1 MDQDIPSEEYMPGG
15 SSQPTSP
22 DTQDPYPAALKTSS
36 AARDSSC
43 PTHSDTVSS
52 CPNSPSSSASISE
65 PPHSPQEI
73 SPLEQEVIDLYK
85 MARLDDESGFES
97 ERGDEFDGGAV
108 SLAVY
113 EDPMDADVE
122 VGLGQGSWPTSGIT
136 PPTL

>member
-15 SSQPTSP
+15 SSQSTSP
-22 DTQDPYPAALKTSS
+22 DTKDPYPAALKSS
-36 AARDSSC
+36 SSARDSSC

-52 CPNSPSSSASISE
+52 CPDSPSSSASISE
-65 PPHSPQEI
+65 PPHSQQEI

-97 ERGDEFDGGAV
+97 ERGDEFDGGTV

-113 EDPMDADVE
+113 EDTMHADVE
-122 VGLGQGSWPTSGIT
+122 MGPGQGSWPTSEIT